1 MPLDQ
6 VTLTL
11 FATFNS
17 VRILAY
23 IPQIRKAAIDVN
35 GASAISFTT
44 WGLFFLSNLSTV
56 AYAVVNRA
64 DLGMAF
70 CFAGNA
76 ACCVVILAIAV
87 WKRYRLPQTI
97 RFPARLPQIPRY
109 GTADNRNS

>member
-6 VTLTL
+6 ITLTL
-11 FATFNS
+11 FAAVNS

-23 IPQIRKAAIDVN
+23 VPQIRKVAIDEN

-44 WGLFFLSNLSTV
+44 WGLFLLSNLSTV

-64 DLGMAF
+64 DFGMAG

-76 ACCVVILAIAV
+76 VCCVVILAIAF
-87 WKRYRLPQTI
+87 WKRYRPPQSDVSSCS
-97 RFPARLPQIPRY
+97 A
-109 GTADNRNS
+109 AKAAV